1 MNNGSGWSFIE
12 HITKSLSRKRGGDP
26 KPPTLWPSEASA
38 VVNGK
43 VVGKCRRATF
53 FRFMLENYSYS
64 SNYKVWATL
73 ADHIK
78 KNQLPV
84 EPYLLWIW
92 RQGELYEDFVVEEAK
107 ISGVFL
113 EGQTQ
118 VYIPDYNVSGKKDL
132 EVLNPL
138 TGKRSIVEVKSV
150 YGFGGNV
157 VLGTPSERR
166 KGGSGKPKD
175 PNLMQTALYH
185 WWHASEDDA
194 YEESRL
200 VYGSRDTGRY
210 GEYLVKTEN
219 VDGVVKILYKPH
231 TPNPGAWVTSG
242 ITINSILEE
251 YRNQQLWLDAG
262 TIPPRD
268 FNILYG
274 EEELAEL
281 YAEGELNKTEVQ
293 QYEKVLERREENKI
307 AIQNGDKPKKELKQI
322 EKGHFQC
329 GFCPYSPICYNKD
342 NTPRDL

>member
-1 MNNGSGWSFIE
+1 
-12 HITKSLSRKRGGDP
+12 
-26 KPPTLWPSEASA
+26 
-38 VVNGK
+38 
-43 VVGKCRRATF
+43 
-53 FRFMLENYSYS
+53 
-64 SNYKVWATL
+64 
-73 ADHIK
+73 
-78 KNQLPV
+78 
-84 EPYLLWIW
+84 
-92 RQGELYEDFVVEEAK
+92 
-107 ISGVFL
+107 
-113 EGQTQ
+113 
-118 VYIPDYNVSGKKDL
+118 
-132 EVLNPL
+132 
-138 TGKRSIVEVKSV
+138 V

-219 VDGVVKILYKPH
+219 VDGVVEILYKPH
-231 TPNPGAWVTSG
+231 TPNPGAWITSG

-262 TIPPRD
+262 TIPARD

-293 QYEKVLERREENKI
+293 QYEKVLERREENK
-307 AIQNGDKPKKELKQI
+307 ALIQNGDKPKKELKQI
-322 EKGHFQC
+322 EKGHFAC
-329 GFCPYSPICYNKD
+329 SFCSFSPICYDKN
-342 NTPRDL
+342 NVPRTL